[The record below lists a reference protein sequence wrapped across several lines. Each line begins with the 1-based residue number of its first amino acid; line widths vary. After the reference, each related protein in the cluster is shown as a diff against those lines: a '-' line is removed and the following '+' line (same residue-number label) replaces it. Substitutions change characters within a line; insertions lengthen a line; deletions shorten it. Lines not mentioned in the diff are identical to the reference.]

1 MTSGNYDPQVQNMV
15 EVLTENGFPTLG
27 RYLAEEM
34 DPSKP
39 GGASDEVDALKVCVE
54 DAVRTFVE
62 SRSK

>member
-1 MTSGNYDPQVQNMV
+1 MV